1 MGAAAQPGSSK
12 WGRGASSIPSS
23 RGMHVQGSDGP
34 SGPGP
39 GAYSPR
45 LSVHPNAGSGATG
58 RSLGG
63 TAPRFV
69 DNKAAAANPAP
80 GQYDVRGKF
89 DAPPQPTGAASAKS
103 PAPGVHWR
111 RVSTAPS
118 IPDRTLANG
127 WYETTQDGRVLFHK
141 GAGSARR
148 QQQQPQQ
155 RPSVPPEKEDEVVVD
170 LSAGPQRQGQQERH
184 GFGSSS
190 LRMAEL
196 SSAQQVLL
204 NPGPGQYD
212 ALGAG
217 ISERKPR
224 SAATFS
230 KDRSRRSDFTSHN
243 SDMPAVGQ
251 YDVSAGLGSPARSAR
266 PGTAVPM
273 TSTFASATARWAAT
287 GADGPAP
294 GEYDAHEVD
303 TLAKRV
309 TRAPR
314 ASPVQPRVGGA
325 AAPKTSAVDGFG
337 SSSARFGDKRWGAR
351 PTGPG
356 PSSYSAS
363 EKGSSSA
370 RAGPAADYD
379 FLFRGSSRPASQ
391 RGADSRKGTVGG
403 GFGSS
408 ANRFGLHSGLAAAPT
423 DAPGPGHY
431 GPGDGSRRVHAGVR
445 PATAA
450 AFGATSRRFTAEQP
464 PPSQPPAPLQST
476 VRSVSSSRAARASSR
491 TDSRAG
497 TAQFKS
503 RQPRFKYSTARPRPA
518 PASTWKDL
526 LSTEDI
532 ARSGKPTA
540 LLARATARGSGD
552 DDGPGPGSYRPE
564 SATTWDKGRVGL
576 LASGD
581 RQRFK
586 WLDAAAGAP
595 DPGVYSGPDHPHSMM
610 SSTRTQRQTRATRS
624 PGVPGAGTIGRSPRF
639 HAGGLVSPGM
649 PASAVP
655 GPANNNTDPG
665 VYHKPLTWG
674 KQTFNASIR
683 RAEQAQPVY

>member
-1 MGAAAQPGSSK
+1 MN
-12 WGRGASSIPSS
+12 
-23 RGMHVQGSDGP
+23 VQGPDGP

-45 LSVHPNAGSGATG
+45 LTVHPNAGSGATG

-80 GQYDVRGKF
+80 GQYEVRGKF
-89 DAPPQPTGAASAKS
+89 DVPAQPTDAASAKS

-118 IPDRTLANG
+118 IPDRTLADG
-127 WYETTQDGRVLFHK
+127 WYETTKDGRMLFHK
-141 GAGSARR
+141 GAASSR
-148 QQQQPQQ
+148 QQLQQQAPGRDAQ
-155 RPSVPPEKEDEVVVD
+155 DEVVD
-170 LSAGPQRQGQQERH
+170 LSAGPQRKGQQERH

-190 LRMAEL
+190 ARMAEL
-196 SSAQQVLL
+196 SSAQQVLR
-204 NPGPGQYD
+204 NPGPGQYE
-212 ALGAG
+212 ARGAG

-243 SDMPAVGQ
+243 GDMPAVGQ
-251 YDVSAGLGSPARSAR
+251 YDVSVGLGSPGRTAR

-273 TSTFASATARWAAT
+273 TSTFASATARWAVT

-314 ASPVQPRVGGA
+314 ASPVQRRVGGA

-337 SSSARFGDKRWGAR
+337 SSSARFGEKRWGAR
-351 PTGPG
+351 TMGPG
-356 PSSYSAS
+356 PSSYTTADMR
-363 EKGSSSA
+363 SSTA

-379 FLFRGSSRPASQ
+379 FLFTGSNRPASQ
-391 RGADSRKGTVGG
+391 SGAPGRKAAAGG

-431 GPGDGSRRVHAGVR
+431 GTGDGSARVHVGVR
-445 PATAA
+445 PVTAA
-450 AFGATSRRFTAEQP
+450 AFGTTSHRFTAEQA
-464 PPSQPPAPLQST
+464 PSQAPAPLQST
-476 VRSVSSSRAARASSR
+476 VRSVSSSREAARASSR
-491 TDSRAG
+491 AGSRVG

-518 PASTWKDL
+518 PSSTWKDL
-526 LSTEDI
+526 LSSEEI

-540 LLARATARGSGD
+540 LLARAAADGGND
-552 DDGPGPGSYRPE
+552 GDGPGPGSYRPE
-564 SATTWDKGRVGL
+564 SATTWGKGRVGL

-581 RQRFK
+581 QQRFK
-586 WLDAAAGAP
+586 WMDATAGAP

-610 SSTRTQRQTRATRS
+610 SSTRTQRKTRAARL
-624 PGVPGAGTIGRSPRF
+624 PGVSGAGTIGRSPRF

-649 PASAVP
+649 PTSAVP
-655 GPANNNTDPG
+655 GPANDATDPG
-665 VYHKPLTWG
+665 VYHKPLAWG
-674 KQTFNASIR
+674 KQSFNASIR